1 MKKFFDSKN
10 VRSAL
15 RIILALGIGLT
26 FGFIITLLVSDD
38 PIKAYTAFLTGP
50 LSQLN
55 RIGDWL
61 EESLTL
67 IFLGLAVTIVF
78 NAKQFYIGL
87 EGQMILSALASGT
100 VAIYLP
106 VDPIIRIP
114 AAFLAGMIV
123 SVLWAVIPAVLK
135 AYLDASELVTSLM
148 FNTIALRLFEYLLRN
163 FLQLPNAN
171 GIMSERVP
179 EVARLTTFIPNL
191 PFLQETRDAWIKAT
205 SVSWMVYVAFAAVL
219 LAYLLLYKTKFGY
232 EVRAVGANPKFAKY
246 GGINVKRTVVSS
258 ILISGIFAALAGT
271 HLVLAITERIV
282 QGMAFGFGFEGIN
295 IAILTGNNPLGV
307 PIASLFYGYLRA
319 GSDVMERV
327 SDVSRELV
335 FVVQAA
341 VLLLLTAER
350 LLPVVQQVVTTDEEE
365 AAQLAKG
372 SVK

>member
-1 MKKFFDSKN
+1 MKKFFDSNN

-15 RIILALGIGLT
+15 RIILALTIGLT

-38 PIKAYTAFLTGP
+38 PINAYTAFLTGP

-114 AAFLAGMIV
+114 AAFLVGIIV
-123 SVLWAVIPAVLK
+123 SVLWAVVPAVLK

-148 FNTIALRLFEYLLRN
+148 FNTIALRLFEYLLRT

-179 EVARLTTFIPNL
+179 EEARLTTFIPNL
-191 PFLQETRDAWIKAT
+191 PFLQETREAWIKST
-205 SVSWMVYVAFAAVL
+205 SVSWMVYVALGAVL

-232 EVRAVGANPKFAKY
+232 EIRAVGANAKFAKY

-258 ILISGIFAALAGT
+258 ILVSGIFSALAGT
-271 HLVLAITERIV
+271 HLVLAITERVV

-319 GSDVMERV
+319 GSDVMERA

-365 AAQLAKG
+365 AAQLKKG

>member
-1 MKKFFDSKN
+1 MKKFFDSNN

-15 RIILALGIGLT
+15 RIILALTIGLT

-38 PIKAYTAFLTGP
+38 PINAYKAFLTGP

-87 EGQMILSALASGT
+87 EGQMILSALATGT
-100 VAIYLP
+100 VALYLP

-114 AAFLAGMIV
+114 AAFLAGMAV

-135 AYLDASELVTSLM
+135 AYLGASELVTSLM
-148 FNTIALRLFEYLLRN
+148 FNTIALRLFEYLLRT
-163 FLQLPNAN
+163 FLQLPNVN
-171 GIMSERVP
+171 GIMSERIP
-179 EVARLTTFIPNL
+179 ADARLTTFIPNL

-205 SVSWMVYVAFAAVL
+205 SVSWMVYVALAAVL
-219 LAYLLLYKTKFGY
+219 LAYILLYKTKFGY
-232 EVRAVGANPKFAKY
+232 EIRAVGANPKFAKY

-258 ILISGIFAALAGT
+258 ILVSGIFAALAGT
-271 HLVLAITERIV
+271 HLVLAITERVV

-365 AAQLAKG
+365 AAQLKKG

>member
-1 MKKFFDSKN
+1 MKKFFDSNN

-15 RIILALGIGLT
+15 RIILALTIGLT

-38 PIKAYTAFLTGP
+38 PINAYTAFLTGP

-114 AAFLAGMIV
+114 AAFLAGIIV
-123 SVLWAVIPAVLK
+123 SVLWAVVPAVLK

-148 FNTIALRLFEYLLRN
+148 FNTIALRLFEYLLRT

-179 EVARLTTFIPNL
+179 EEARLTTFIPNL
-191 PFLQETRDAWIKAT
+191 PFLQETREAWIKST
-205 SVSWMVYVAFAAVL
+205 SVSWMVYVALGAVL

-232 EVRAVGANPKFAKY
+232 EIRAVGANAKFAKY

-258 ILISGIFAALAGT
+258 ILVSGIFSALAGT
-271 HLVLAITERIV
+271 HLVLAITERVV

-319 GSDVMERV
+319 GSDVMERA

-365 AAQLAKG
+365 AAQLKKG